1 MHQARARGLIQA
13 WKIYFT
19 ACNVIHGKCK
29 SVGFGDGGTR
39 SLNVDVFHLLPDTE
53 TSARMHVFFANKS
66 GRKKFPTKN
75 RFPPPFLRTYKFPL
89 YPFPILPSLFIFFL
103 SFPSL
108 FSFFSVLICQL
119 HWNTRGRRGRGGG
132 AKDGQSRRIWPRPV
146 PFEIQMDD
154 GKAKRENRGGGG
166 IHLRRLCRRCELFA

>member
-29 SVGFGDGGTR
+29 SVGFEDGGTR

-75 RFPPPFLRTYKFPL
+75 
-89 YPFPILPSLFIFFL
+89 LPSFERINFHYIPFL
-103 SFPSL
+103 SFLSYL
-108 FSFFSVLICQL
+108 YFSFLSLLSFLSFQ
-119 HWNTRGRRGRGGG
+119 
-132 AKDGQSRRIWPRPV
+132 
-146 PFEIQMDD
+146 F
-154 GKAKRENRGGGG
+154 
-166 IHLRRLCRRCELFA
+166 